1 MNQKDEI
8 QKLQE
13 STLQMHKLED
23 GILDMTIG
31 FILTIFGLGFLSNNT
46 AVLWLLVY
54 SFVLLSR
61 KMKRKYVYPRVG
73 IAVFAEKE
81 KQARP
86 YRILLIAGILG
97 LGLIGYTF
105 FSRGRSELDIMHPIF
120 NTSGILIAGVVMLGG
135 LFRKQLFYL
144 AGLALMI
151 PLIVVQ
157 FTKDYWIGVSMAI
170 AASIILLI
178 LLMWMSKKNKADK
191 ADNTI
196 SRPGAVIHSY
206 LMLGGLLCFIYFLLA
221 CLQPVYAANIRHWG
235 IINHVLIFSNMVA
248 LVILGIGLAYR
259 APRFY
264 LYAVLL
270 SASVLISRNAQASV
284 IHTRTIF
291 TSVGLLLL
299 VTGTALFFRFLKKY
313 HVLEEN
319 EDEPGEN

>member
-1 MNQKDEI
+1 MNNKDEI

-23 GILDMTIG
+23 GILDMTLG

-61 KMKRKYVYPRVG
+61 KMKRRYVYPRVG
-73 IAVFAEKE
+73 IAVFVEKQ

-86 YRILLIAGILG
+86 YRILLIAGVLG
-97 LGLIGYTF
+97 LLLVGYAF
-105 FSRGRSELDIMHPIF
+105 FSRGRSDLDILHPIF

-135 LFRKQLFYL
+135 IFRKQLFYL

-151 PLIVVQ
+151 PLIIVQ
-157 FTKDYWIGVSMAI
+157 FSKDYWIAVSMAI
-170 AASIILLI
+170 AVSIMLLI
-178 LLMWMSKKNKADK
+178 LLMWMSKKSK

-196 SRPGAVIHSY
+196 SRPTVVIHSY
-206 LMLGGLLCFIYFLLA
+206 LMVAGLLGFLYFLLA

-248 LVILGIGLAYR
+248 LVILGIGLAYK

-264 LYAVLL
+264 LYAALL
-270 SASVLISRNAQASV
+270 SASVLISRNAQVSV

-299 VTGTALFFRFLKKY
+299 VIGTAMFFRFLKKY
-313 HVLEEN
+313 PVLGEK
-319 EDEPGEN
+319 EDESGEN